1 MESIAERKLRRKVVH
16 YEVKRLMREKRSEE
30 MESLEEVFDRSTLM
44 IVYRLLNRGYIKNIN
59 GVVRSGKE
67 ARIYWGMGRRHKLV
81 AIKIFLTTS
90 HQFKKGRMMYI
101 QGDQRFRSTR
111 KDTRSLVNLWALKE
125 FRNLQQAQY
134 AKVNVPVP
142 LKVEGNVLLMEFIG
156 RNGVPAPLLRESP
169 LNHPGRVYDKI
180 AESIKKLYQ
189 KAKLVHGDLSE
200 YNIMMVDSDPLFFDF
215 AQAVPPEHPM
225 ARQFLERDLIRM
237 NEYFTKIGVTV
248 APMERLVPWVT
259 GEDGNES

>member
-1 MESIAERKLRRKVVH
+1 M
-16 YEVKRLMREKRSEE
+16 
-30 MESLEEVFDRSTLM
+30 
-44 IVYRLLNRGYIKNIN
+44 
-59 GVVRSGKE
+59 
-67 ARIYWGMGRRHKLV
+67 
-81 AIKIFLTTS
+81 
-90 HQFKKGRMMYI
+90 
-101 QGDQRFRSTR
+101 
-111 KDTRSLVNLWALKE
+111 
-125 FRNLQQAQY
+125 
-134 AKVNVPVP
+134 
-142 LKVEGNVLLMEFIG
+142 
-156 RNGVPAPLLRESP
+156 RESP

-189 KAKLVHGDLSE
+189 KAHLVHGDLSE